1 MFLQHLALLQA
12 LPQPLQSTL
21 STFPLS
27 PPITLPSCAT
37 AGILSNFILLPSKA
51 FRSCPYPCIIKSAH
65 HSAFD
70 QVLNCHPLLP
80 RLFYPVFLQSL
91 LLLYTFAQQKQIAVN
106 YVYIPS
112 VSLSNIFHHVSLW
125 AFCHFQFFPTAG
137 TLKLTLTLSIF
148 STSVP
153 SHVPLLSHPTL
164 YSHYSIIEAL
174 TKITPVHIL
183 FHLFQIPFLYIM
195 CHFRHSILFDYCP
208 HQGLNSSVSTFF
220 PYTKS
225 LFMMWHFRCFVLQFS
240 FPHQGHKI
248 DIRLVYIFF
257 INQFLFVCQSRYFA
271 LLHSFPQHGQAYLY
285 LHCLS
290 PPHLA
295 MSPYIMC
302 RLDISSY

>member
-1 MFLQHLALLQA
+1 MFLQHLALLQE

-51 FRSCPYPCIIKSAH
+51 FRSCPYPCIIKSTH

-70 QVLNCHPLLP
+70 QVLNCYPLLP

-91 LLLYTFAQQKQIAVN
+91 LLRYTFAQQKQIAVN
-106 YVYIPS
+106 CVYIPS

-137 TLKLTLTLSIF
+137 TLKLTLTLS
-148 STSVP
+148 
-153 SHVPLLSHPTL
+153 
-164 YSHYSIIEAL
+164 L

-183 FHLFQIPFLYIM
+183 FHLFQIPFLHIM
-195 CHFRHSILFDYCP
+195 CHFRHSIFFDYCP
-208 HQGLNSSVSTFF
+208 HQGLISSVSAFF
-220 PYTKS
+220 PYPKS
-225 LFMMWHFRCFVLQFS
+225 LFMMWHFRCFVLQYS

-248 DIRLVYIFF
+248 DIKLVYIFF
-257 INQFLFVCQSRYFA
+257 IN
-271 LLHSFPQHGQAYLY
+271 
-285 LHCLS
+285 
-290 PPHLA
+290 
-295 MSPYIMC
+295 
-302 RLDISSY
+302 